1 MLYTYLTYLSKRGM
15 LFHVK
20 VKAFTWTEGFIINE
34 LDNEVNLMKAHT
46 MRMIKANNSGFA
58 ELRIY
63 PCHRHNRQRQKRYHK
78 TLEAVR
84 TGNKKRSF
92 ETCFHTALDNF
103 GFSDYIV
110 TLTFSVLDFFTIRK
124 QYDLFIKRLQ
134 RLYSSKGQILKYMTF
149 WGRGNRL
156 NHLHCHLLVNADVG
170 KKDILSKAR
179 CIDVD
184 VKTIKE
190 VYHGEIEQNV
200 IRHCIA
206 YLWSHWDSLNDNDRV
221 YIKKR
226 WYSSLKLDKME
237 ILERDDD
244 EIDRPIK
251 DSPSKLLKAIRRAK
265 DFDKIERII
274 EVLYPGYRVNRLGY
288 DYGSTATYRD
298 SYGNLFAKIELVK
311 KDSKYDE
318 RVIEYMGYRINSVT
332 GEVYGKIKDY
342 KQTA

>member
-1 MLYTYLTYLSKRGM
+1 MVSCYNKVQ
-15 LFHVK
+15 VK
-20 VKAFTWTEGFIINE
+20 VKAFTRMEGFIINDS
-34 LDNEVNLMKAHT
+34 DNEVNLMKAHT

-63 PCHRHNRQRQKRYHK
+63 PCNRQNNRRIKKYCK

-84 TGNKKRSF
+84 KGNKKRSF

-103 GFSDYIV
+103 GLGDYIV
-110 TLTFSVLDFFTIRK
+110 TLTFSVRDFQSIKK
-124 QYDLFIKRLQ
+124 QYDLFVKRLQ
-134 RLYSSKGQILKYMTF
+134 RLYSSKGLILKYMAF
-149 WGRGNRL
+149 WGRGNKQ
-156 NHLHCHLLVNADVG
+156 NHLHCHLLVNADVD
-170 KKDILSKAR
+170 KQDILSKAKD
-179 CIDVD
+179 IDVD

-190 VYHGEIEQNV
+190 AYLGEIEQNV
-200 IRHCIA
+200 IRHCVA
-206 YLWSHWDSLNDNDRV
+206 YLWSHWDSLNYDDRV

-244 EIDRPIK
+244 EIDRPLK
-251 DSPSKLLKAIRRAK
+251 DSPSKLLKAIRRVK

-332 GEVYGKIKDY
+332 GEVYGKVREY